1 MTKYTFNMFISIK
14 NGQQSKK
21 GSVIVKR
28 KNLCESFL
36 KLLWDQGFICGYKT
50 VDLDNQ
56 KLEIF
61 LNYSKI
67 GNPVIK
73 SIKFVSKPSRRI
85 YLSIKQIWKLDSSKM
100 FMIFSTSKG
109 LMTMDECKQN
119 KIGGEPLI
127 IIN

>member
-1 MTKYTFNMFISIK
+1 MFISIK

-21 GSVIVKR
+21 SSVIIKR

-36 KLLWDQGFICGYKT
+36 KLLWNQGFICGYKT
-50 VDLDNQ
+50 VDFDIQ

-61 LNYSKI
+61 LSYSKI
-67 GNPVIK
+67 GNPAISSV
-73 SIKFVSKPSRRI
+73 KFVSKPSKRI

-100 FMIFSTSKG
+100 FMIFSTTRG
-109 LMTMDECKQN
+109 LMTMDECRQN